1 MSGGPRKRAT
11 DGGEPRTAPP
21 VGQGDM
27 TSIPKIDLDLHGD
40 AIGHRQDE
48 PQPKARPDAGAKS
61 DRKA

>member
-1 MSGGPRKRAT
+1 MS
-11 DGGEPRTAPP
+11 GEPRKPAKGGSELRAAPS

-48 PQPKARPDAGAKS
+48 PQPKTRPDAGAKS